1 MRTKSFRNSY
11 SNTIIKC
18 LSVQVSEFLYSVF
31 YFCYYF
37 LCFFLVASD
46 DGLLTAY
53 PKGVQCLHVLQYSPP
68 PNKAIFRLR
77 LSLLYAAFLK

>member
-31 YFCYYF
+31 YYF

-46 DGLLTAY
+46 DGLLSAY

-77 LSLLYAAFLK
+77 LSLLYAAILK